1 MFRSLLFIPGNNE
14 RFLKKSTSLHPDIL
28 CFDLEDSVPSNE
40 KEAARRLV
48 AAQLASQEE
57 DKLSPIYVRIN
68 SVDSGMIDG
77 DLESVIGNELD
88 GIVLPKIGT
97 SKEVMQVIDKI
108 HMIASKRKLTPRIQ
122 IIPSIETAKG
132 VVNANSIASAHEDVV
147 ALVFGVFDYLYDMDI
162 DTEYDESISYNYAR
176 SKIPVD
182 AKAAGIDAL
191 DGIWQKVSDL
201 DGLAMDATVAKNLGY
216 SGKTLIHPSHINPVH
231 DIFRPTKKQIEW
243 AKKVLASLQDSVEKG
258 NPKGAI
264 LLDGK
269 MIDAVHY
276 KQAKAVLMQQT
287 NKIFNQLYC
296 GFFQRICNLSKK

>member
-1 MFRSLLFIPGNNE
+1 MFRSLLFIPGNSE
-14 RFLKKSTSLHPDIL
+14 RFLKKSASLQPDIL

-48 AAQLASQEE
+48 AEHLASQE

-68 SVDSGMIDG
+68 SVDSGIIDG
-77 DLESVIGNELD
+77 DLGSIIGNGLD

-108 HMIASKRKLTPRIQ
+108 HMIASKRKLTSRIQ

-147 ALVFGVFDYLYDMDI
+147 ALVFGVFDYLYDMNI
-162 DTEYDESISYNYAR
+162 DSEYDETISYNYAR

-191 DGIWQKVSDL
+191 DGIWQQVSDL

-243 AKKVLASLQDSVEKG
+243 AKKVLASLQDSIEKG

-276 KQAKAVLMQQT
+276 KQAKAVL
-287 NKIFNQLYC
+287 KAANQ
-296 GFFQRICNLSKK
+296 

>member
-48 AAQLASQEE
+48 AAQLASQKE

-68 SVDSGMIDG
+68 SVDSGMIDR

-276 KQAKAVLMQQT
+276 KQAKAVL
-287 NKIFNQLYC
+287 NAANQ
-296 GFFQRICNLSKK
+296 

>member
-48 AAQLASQEE
+48 AAQLASQKE
-57 DKLSPIYVRIN
+57 DRLSPIYVRIN
-68 SVDSGMIDG
+68 SVDSGMIDS
-77 DLESVIGNELD
+77 DLESILGNKLD
-88 GIVLPKIGT
+88 GIVLPKIGN

-108 HMIASKRKLTPRIQ
+108 HIIASKRKLASRIQ
-122 IIPSIETAKG
+122 IIPSIETASG
-132 VVNANSIASAHEDVV
+132 VVNANSIAAAHEDVV
-147 ALVFGVFDYLYDMDI
+147 AVVFGVFDYLYDMDI
-162 DTEYDESISYNYAR
+162 DSEYDDSISYNYAR

-201 DGLAMDATVAKNLGY
+201 DGLTMDAKVAKNLGY

-231 DIFRPTKKQIEW
+231 DIFQPTKKQIEW
-243 AKKVLASLQDSVEKG
+243 AKKVLATLQNSIEKG

-276 KQAKAVLMQQT
+276 KQARAVLKAADQ
-287 NKIFNQLYC
+287 
-296 GFFQRICNLSKK
+296 

>member
-201 DGLAMDATVAKNLGY
+201 DGLAKDATVAKNLGY

-243 AKKVLASLQDSVEKG
+243 AKKVLASLQDSIEKG
-258 NPKGAI
+258 NRKGAI

-276 KQAKAVLMQQT
+276 KQAKAVL
-287 NKIFNQLYC
+287 KAANQ
-296 GFFQRICNLSKK
+296 

>member
-40 KEAARRLV
+40 KEAARRIV
-48 AAQLASQEE
+48 AAQLASQKE
-57 DKLSPIYVRIN
+57 DRLSPIYVRIN

-77 DLESVIGNELD
+77 DLESVIENELD

-201 DGLAMDATVAKNLGY
+201 NGLAMDATVAKNLGY

-276 KQAKAVLMQQT
+276 KQAKAVL
-287 NKIFNQLYC
+287 NAANQ
-296 GFFQRICNLSKK
+296 

>member
-68 SVDSGMIDG
+68 SVNSGMIDG

-276 KQAKAVLMQQT
+276 KQAKAVL
-287 NKIFNQLYC
+287 NAANQ
-296 GFFQRICNLSKK
+296 

>member
-1 MFRSLLFIPGNNE
+1 MFRSLLFIPGNSE
-14 RFLKKSTSLHPDIL
+14 RFLKKSASLQPDIL

-48 AAQLASQEE
+48 AEHLASQE

-68 SVDSGMIDG
+68 SVDSGIIDG
-77 DLESVIGNELD
+77 DLGSIIGNGLD

-108 HMIASKRKLTPRIQ
+108 HMVASKRKLTSRIQ

-147 ALVFGVFDYLYDMDI
+147 ALVFGVFDYLYDMNI
-162 DTEYDESISYNYAR
+162 DSEYDETISYNYAR

-191 DGIWQKVSDL
+191 DGIWQQVSDL

-243 AKKVLASLQDSVEKG
+243 AKKVLASLQDSIEKG

-276 KQAKAVLMQQT
+276 KQAKAVL
-287 NKIFNQLYC
+287 KAANQ
-296 GFFQRICNLSKK
+296 